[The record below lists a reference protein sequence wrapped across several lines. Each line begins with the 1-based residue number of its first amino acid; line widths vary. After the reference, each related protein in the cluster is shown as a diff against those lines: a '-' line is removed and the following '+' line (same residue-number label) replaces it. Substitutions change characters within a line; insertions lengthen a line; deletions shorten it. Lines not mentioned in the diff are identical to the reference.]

1 MSDWDASDN
10 ESAPAVKAPIVHKKT
25 KWDEEEEEDNVAL
38 QDEWDVSE
46 EESPAA
52 TPAVPVAAPRKKG
65 TLKQKIA
72 EKEAAK
78 AARLA
83 AGLDSDEAEDDS
95 ELDVAT
101 KRRLDREREL
111 AADLKNARDLLGGAS
126 LNGNGSPAAVPS
138 ELEEILKANPKT
150 KEEFQQLSTLIYE
163 RLIKPHESKP
173 LFASFVELH
182 VRELAQSLKDVD
194 VRRAASA
201 LTTLANEKQKEKT
214 QAGKKKGKAATK
226 PVLGAAKAINKID
239 TSAYVESLDDF
250 GKETDDFM

>member
-10 ESAPAVKAPIVHKKT
+10 EAPAPKAPVVHKKT
-25 KWDEEEEEDNVAL
+25 KWDEEEADDAIV
-38 QDEWDVSE
+38 DDWDVSE
-46 EESPAA
+46 DEAPASTA
-52 TPAVPVAAPRKKG
+52 APVAPPKKKG

-78 AARLA
+78 AARGDLF
-83 AGLDSDEAEDDS
+83 DSEPEEDDVDQA
-95 ELDVAT
+95 E

-111 AADLKNARDLLGGAS
+111 AADLKNAADLLGA
-126 LNGNGSPAAVPS
+126 NGIANGKAAAVPA
-138 ELEEILKANPKT
+138 ELEEIVKANPKT

-173 LFASFVELH
+173 LFATFVELH
-182 VRELAQSLKDVD
+182 VRELAQSLRDVD

-201 LTTLANEKQKEKT
+201 LTTLANEKIKEKQQT
-214 QAGKKKGKAATK
+214 GKKKTKAAAK
-226 PVLGAAKAINKID
+226 PILGAAKTVNKID
-239 TSAYVESLDDF
+239 TSVYEESLDDF